1 MEISEKDF
9 LASYD
14 YTKYDR
20 PSIAADIVI
29 FAVMTNKSD
38 MGKLRDEKNLRKLPP
53 RKLKVLLIKRGEH
66 PYKGKYALPGGFV
79 HKDEDVYDAASREL
93 YEETHVK
100 QSYLKLMDVYSKK
113 GRDPRGWIMSN
124 TFMALINGQACEI
137 KADTDAG
144 EARWF
149 DLTLEEHVIKDDG
162 ENDSYKKLTEYRMK
176 LVSEEGQDVLCPNIV
191 MESVFS
197 EFHEK
202 TSVVKYEGDGLAF
215 DHGIIILR
223 TLLELRRLIQID
235 ARIVFDFLP
244 GDFTYAELQDAFELV
259 QGVKLTTPNFRRKI
273 KDYCVETDK
282 YMEGVGHRPAMLI
295 RRNLDMFRK

>member
-1 MEISEKDF
+1 MSISEKEF
-9 LASYD
+9 LANYD

-38 MGKLRDEKNLRKLPP
+38 MGKMRDEENLRKLPP

-66 PYKGKYALPGGFV
+66 PYMGQYALPGGFV
-79 HKDEDVYDAASREL
+79 LKDEDVYDAASREL

-124 TFMALINGQACEI
+124 TFMALINGQECEI
-137 KADTDAG
+137 KAATDAG
-144 EARWF
+144 EAKWF
-149 DLTLEEHVIKDDG
+149 DLTLEERVIKD
-162 ENDSYKKLTEYRMK
+162 ECKNKSYKKIIEYKLK
-176 LVSEEGQDVLCPNIV
+176 LVSEDGQEVLGPSV
-191 MESVFS
+191 TMESSFTD
-197 EFHEK
+197 FHEK
-202 TSVVKYEGDGLAF
+202 TSVVKYDGDAMAF

-244 GDFTYAELQDAFELV
+244 ENFTYAELQDAFELV
-259 QGVKLTTPNFRRKI
+259 LGVKLTTPNFRRKI
-273 KDYCVETDK
+273 KDYCIETDK

-295 RRNLDMFRK
+295 QRNIEMFR